1 MEVKMKP
8 AMVTSLYV
16 ASAYRRRDELRKY
29 AAELQ
34 SFGVRV
40 TSRWLSEDLSLNV
53 KLSDVT
59 DDFSRNVAVVDLE
72 DILAADGML
81 FFAEDANNQPPRG
94 GRHVEFG
101 YALAEGLQM
110 YVVGDRENIFHY
122 LPNVHHFAT
131 FNDFTKE
138 MLNIDHT
145 QIGG

>member
-1 MEVKMKP
+1 MKP
-8 AMVTSLYV
+8 AMVTSIYL
-16 ASAYRRRDELRKY
+16 AAPYRRRNELRDI
-29 AAELQ
+29 AEELQ

-40 TSRWLSEDLSLNV
+40 TSRWLLEDFSLNV
-53 KLSDVT
+53 QLGELPEKVNT
-59 DDFSRNVAVVDLE
+59 DIATMDLT

-110 YVVGDRENIFHY
+110 YVIGDKENIFHY

-131 FNDFTKE
+131 FNDFTTE
-138 MLNIDHT
+138 MLNVDHT